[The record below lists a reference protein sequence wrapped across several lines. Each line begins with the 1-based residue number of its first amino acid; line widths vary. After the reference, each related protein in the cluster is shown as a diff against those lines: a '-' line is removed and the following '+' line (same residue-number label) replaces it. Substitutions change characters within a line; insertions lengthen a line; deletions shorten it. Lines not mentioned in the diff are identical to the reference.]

1 MENTA
6 ITKSQTTAT
15 AHESARTDSELHK
28 VGAVI
33 TASFAAIIGAW
44 SLVCLFSAL
53 ITDGGPLT
61 LVKSM
66 FSAITGI

>member
-33 TASFAAIIGAW
+33 TASFAAIIG
-44 SLVCLFSAL
+44 
-53 ITDGGPLT
+53 G
-61 LVKSM
+61 
-66 FSAITGI
+66 